1 VNIRIDKVRWRT
13 IKEARMG
20 LYISLCN
27 WTEQGIKNVKQTTK
41 RLDAARKAAAKQGI
55 TIRDTYYTMGK
66 YDFVVISDA
75 PNDEALSRFLLSIG
89 ALGNAHTLT
98 MRAFTVDE
106 MNGIIGKM

>member
-1 VNIRIDKVRWRT
+1 
-13 IKEARMG
+13 MG

-41 RLDAARKAAAKQGI
+41 RLDAAKKAAAKQGI

-66 YDFVVISDA
+66 YDFVIVSDA
-75 PNDEALSRFLLSIG
+75 PNDEALSRFLLGVG

-98 MRAFTVDE
+98 MRAFSVDE
-106 MNGIIGKM
+106 MNGIIGKI